1 MIRIEFLQNEGP
13 GAEMR
18 VIAEIEDYRSSSIGA
33 LEGRIAAI
41 PLNGGTI
48 IVWDWE
54 AQRRLLVTDGTA
66 PEMLAVSGLGSRP
79 LRILLRGFRSR
90 HISF

>member
-1 MIRIEFLQNEGP
+1 MG
-13 GAEMR
+13 

-33 LEGRIAAI
+33 LEGGIAAI

-54 AQRRLLVTDGTA
+54 TQRRLHAIDDTA
-66 PEMLAVSGLGSRP
+66 PDLLAVSGLGSRP
-79 LRILLRGFRSR
+79 LRIMLSDFRSI

>member
-1 MIRIEFLQNEGP
+1 MGVL
-13 GAEMR
+13 AD
-18 VIAEIEDYRSSSIGA
+18 IEDCRSSSTGA

-54 AQRRLLVTDGTA
+54 TQRRLHVIDGTA
-66 PEMLAVSGLGSRP
+66 QELLAVSGLASYLSRMPLSGSRS
-79 LRILLRGFRSR
+79 IHTSY
-90 HISF
+90 

>member
-1 MIRIEFLQNEGP
+1 MG
-13 GAEMR
+13 

-54 AQRRLLVTDGTA
+54 AQRRLHVVDDTA
-66 PEMLAVSGLGSRP
+66 PELLSVSGSGSRP
-79 LRILLRGFRSR
+79 LRILLRGFRSI